1 MNPTKIEEE
10 YLTHMLTADGRS
22 QTRQLADQSEFHQLS
37 LFDDFALASQP
48 SAADTV
54 KSLTGQ
60 M

>member
-10 YLTHMLTADGRS
+10 YLTHMLTADSRN
-22 QTRQLADQSEFHQLS
+22 QTRQLADQSEFRQLS
-37 LFDDFALASQP
+37 LFDDFALTPQP
-48 SAADTV
+48 SAADNM